1 MQFLVKREVL
11 SNFTILFRSF
21 IEIWFNFV
29 IIMFSSFSLSC
40 DVKDVNFRRSK
51 FDSEER
57 DVIEMTSNEET
68 IDEDMS

>member
-1 MQFLVKREVL
+1 
-11 SNFTILFRSF
+11 
-21 IEIWFNFV
+21 
-29 IIMFSSFSLSC
+29 MFSSFSLSC